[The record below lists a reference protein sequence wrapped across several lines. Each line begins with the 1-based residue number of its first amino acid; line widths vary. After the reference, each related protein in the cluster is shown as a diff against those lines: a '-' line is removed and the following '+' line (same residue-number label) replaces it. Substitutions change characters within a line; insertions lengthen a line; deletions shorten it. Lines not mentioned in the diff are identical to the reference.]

1 MLALMSMILATNITT
16 AVTNM
21 AIAAIAAFTLSI
33 FLTPIYTALAFR
45 YKAWKRV
52 RDTAMT
58 GEKAEIFHL
67 LHLKKHK
74 RNIPTMAGSIMLV
87 ALTIVTVSLNLS
99 REQTYLPLFGM
110 IGAGLVGLLD
120 DFINIRGKTL
130 GIEGLRSRF
139 KLALII
145 GIATSASLYFY
156 YKLGYSS
163 IQVPFWDM
171 QMSLGILLIPLS
183 ILVIVATAN
192 AVNISDGLD
201 GLSGGLL
208 AIAFGTYAVIA
219 LLQGNAGIAVF
230 CATAVGTLLAYTWF
244 NIYPARFFM
253 GDVGAFAF
261 GAGLGIVAMLT
272 DTILILPIVGGMFV
286 IEAGSSLVQII
297 SKKTIGRKIFIS
309 APIHHHLEAMG
320 WPETKVTMR
329 FWVLG
334 AICGA
339 SGIVI
344 AVIGG
349 SI

>member
-1 MLALMSMILATNITT
+1 MILSTT
-16 AVTNM
+16 LADAVTNI
-21 AIAAIAAFTLSI
+21 AIAAIAAFSLSI
-33 FLTPIYTALAFR
+33 LLTPIYTAVAFR

-52 RDTAMT
+52 RDFALT

-67 LHLKKHK
+67 LHQKKHK
-74 RNIPTMAGSIMLV
+74 RNIPTMAGSVMLV
-87 ALTIVTVSLNLS
+87 SLCVVTLVFNLS

-110 IGAGLVGLLD
+110 LAAGSIGLID
-120 DFINIRGKTL
+120 DFINIRGKKL
-130 GIEGLRSRF
+130 GVEGLRSRV
-139 KLALII
+139 KLGLIV
-145 GIATSASLYFY
+145 GVATCVSLYFY

-163 IQVPFWDM
+163 ILVPFWES
-171 QMSLGILLIPLS
+171 QLPLGVLLIPLAA
-183 ILVIVATAN
+183 LVIVASAN

-219 LLQGNAGIAVF
+219 LLQGNFGISVF

-253 GDVGAFAF
+253 GDVGSFAF

-272 DTILILPIVGGMFV
+272 DTILILPVIGGIFV
-286 IEAGSSLVQII
+286 IEAGSSLLQIC
-297 SKKTIGRKIFIS
+297 SKKFFKRKIFMS
-309 APIHHHLEAMG
+309 APVHHHLEAMG

-339 SGIVI
+339 AGIVI
-344 AVIGG
+344 AIIGG
-349 SI
+349 AI